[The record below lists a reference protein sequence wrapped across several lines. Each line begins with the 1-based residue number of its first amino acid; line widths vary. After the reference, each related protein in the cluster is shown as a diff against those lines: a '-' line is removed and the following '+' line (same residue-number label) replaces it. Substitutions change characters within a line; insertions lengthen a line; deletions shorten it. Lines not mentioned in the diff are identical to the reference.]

1 MAGCR
6 QVAGKEYTTRRSV
19 DGAERRRVCGVV
31 HFVAAIECAVMMVEN
46 GRGLLVI
53 VAAGQQRRR
62 RVEAGLLD
70 DGVGAAGL
78 LETCSGGRR

>member
-1 MAGCR
+1 M
-6 QVAGKEYTTRRSV
+6 
-19 DGAERRRVCGVV
+19 
-31 HFVAAIECAVMMVEN
+31 AAIECAVMMVEN
-46 GRGLLVI
+46 GRGLL